1 MNPKNL
7 RHRSGRLHA
16 QRGLPRRAITY
27 EFEMKTLGYDRGVR
41 LLADIMDVE
50 EAGILDCF
58 VEAGS
63 ELQRTQVAPRG

>member
-1 MNPKNL
+1 
-7 RHRSGRLHA
+7 
-16 QRGLPRRAITY
+16 
-27 EFEMKTLGYDRGVR
+27 MKTLGYDRGVR